1 LVGTARDFRYFSL
14 RDAGFFKDLPA
25 PGSHEI
31 SEIGVQLRKSG

>member
-1 LVGTARDFRYFSL
+1 LVGTARDFRCFSQ

-31 SEIGVQLRKSG
+31 SEIVVELRKTG